1 MVVRRDKKSRNWII
15 DLSLG
20 TNIITGKRKRLV
32 RKFIGTKNDALVLE
46 SELNQSLLK
55 KRPNYD
61 DIRIEELF
69 TTLMREDVHNQKKP
83 SYIQTQKHNYNRHL
97 KEYFENATVVKL
109 NYDHVFEFRE
119 YLSKKGLSNNTVNKI
134 MILLKRTIDIALRK
148 GYMEQNPCKL
158 LKKLPVETKRMKFW
172 TLEEFNQFRKLLTNE
187 EINFQLFFTL
197 AFFTGMRSGELLGLT
212 WEDIDFRRN
221 EIYVNK
227 TLVKVNG
234 QFILNSPKTRA
245 GERFVTVN
253 KRLMDDLLDWKHTQ
267 YNWLS
272 NYQIITPETQDK
284 VQVFQKD
291 DKLLHKDNVR
301 KKYDAIFRR
310 DTSLTKIRIH
320 DLRHSHVA
328 LLINNGE
335 DPYMIKER
343 IGHASIQT
351 IYDLYGHLYPSKQIS
366 TADKLDSMY

>member
-1 MVVRRDKKSRNWII
+1 MIFSGYII
-15 DLSLG
+15 
-20 TNIITGKRKRLV
+20 
-32 RKFIGTKNDALVLE
+32 A
-46 SELNQSLLK
+46 
-55 KRPNYD
+55 
-61 DIRIEELF
+61 
-69 TTLMREDVHNQKKP
+69 
-83 SYIQTQKHNYNRHL
+83 
-97 KEYFENATVVKL
+97 
-109 NYDHVFEFRE
+109 
-119 YLSKKGLSNNTVNKI
+119 
-134 MILLKRTIDIALRK
+134 
-148 GYMEQNPCKL
+148 
-158 LKKLPVETKRMKFW
+158 
-172 TLEEFNQFRKLLTNE
+172 
-187 EINFQLFFTL
+187 
-197 AFFTGMRSGELLGLT
+197 
-212 WEDIDFRRN
+212 
-221 EIYVNK
+221 
-227 TLVKVNG
+227 
-234 QFILNSPKTRA
+234 RA

-335 DPYMIKER
+335 DPHMIKER

-351 IYDLYGHLYPSKQIS
+351 IYNLYGHLYPSKQIS